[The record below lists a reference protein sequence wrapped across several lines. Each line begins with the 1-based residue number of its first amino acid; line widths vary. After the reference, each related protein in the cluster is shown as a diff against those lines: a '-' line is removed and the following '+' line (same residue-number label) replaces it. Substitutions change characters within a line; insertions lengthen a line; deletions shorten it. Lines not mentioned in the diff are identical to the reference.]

1 MSGSCA
7 AAPSRSAAGGT
18 LLANDPHLGF
28 TAPTLWYLARLQLAY
43 VLRKQEAEY
52 RFAIP
57 LLQGQFE
64 PSEVEQLLRQE
75 LAVLGRDTRSA
86 A

>member
-1 MSGSCA
+1 MKGHRLPGDAQALRQS
-7 AAPSRSAAGGT
+7 
-18 LLANDPHLGF
+18 
-28 TAPTLWYLARLQLAY
+28 LARLQLAY

-75 LAVLGRDTRSA
+75 LAVLGRDSRSA

>member
-1 MSGSCA
+1 MA
-7 AAPSRSAAGGT
+7 LAQ
-18 LLANDPHLGF
+18 LLQSHGI
-28 TAPTLWYLARLQLAY
+28 TADAQALRQSLARLQLAY

-64 PSEVEQLLRQE
+64 PTEVQLLLRQE
-75 LAVLGRDTRSA
+75 LAVLTKA
-86 A
+86 